1 MWLVGRDV
9 RRKREREREGGGEK
23 KARERNGV
31 KEVRG
36 LSGREERERGE

>member
-1 MWLVGRDV
+1 VVGRTGCP
-9 RRKREREREGGGEK
+9 KKERERERERGEK

-36 LSGREERERGE
+36 LSGREGRERGE